1 MPYFLLGLSIL
12 IGGYLIFRGM
22 RIRGPI
28 NVTRLVGIA
37 ITAGVFVMI
46 ALTAASGRLGAFGWL
61 FLLLPLIM
69 QWRNIRQGLG
79 SMRRPSPGRTSDIE
93 TAWLRMTLEHDSG
106 VLKGTVLQG
115 AYRGRTLEE
124 LTYDELLDLLRECR
138 VNDPQSAEVLES
150 YLDRVHGAA
159 WRETGEEHAQP
170 GGTGPSRPSGGTM
183 TAAEAYE
190 ILGLKPGATDREI
203 RDAHRRLLKLNHP
216 DRGGSTWLAAQINL
230 AKDILLPND

>member
-1 MPYFLLGLSIL
+1 MPYFLLGLSVL
-12 IGGYLIFRGM
+12 IGGYLIFRGLH
-22 RIRGPI
+22 IRGPI
-28 NVTRLVGIA
+28 NLTRLVGIA
-37 ITAGVFVMI
+37 ITVGVFVMI
-46 ALTAASGRLGAFGWL
+46 AVTAASGRLGAFGWL
-61 FLLLPLIM
+61 FLLMPLIFL
-69 QWRNIRQGLG
+69 WKNLRQGLG

-115 AYRGRTLEE
+115 AHRGRTLEE
-124 LTYDELLDLLRECR
+124 LTLDELLELLRECR
-138 VNDPQSAEVLES
+138 VDDPQSAEVLES

-159 WRETGEEHAQP
+159 WRAAGDEPEQP
-170 GGTGPSRPSGGTM
+170 GGAGASRSSGGSM
-183 TAAEAYE
+183 TAAEAYD
-190 ILGLKPGATDREI
+190 ILGLKPGATDGEI

>member
-22 RIRGPI
+22 RIHGPI

-37 ITAGVFVMI
+37 VTLGVFAMI
-46 ALTAASGRLGAFGWL
+46 AVTAASGRLGAFGWL
-61 FLLLPLIM
+61 LMLLPLIM

-79 SMRRPSPGRTSDIE
+79 SMRRPSPGRTSNIE

-106 VLKGTVLQG
+106 VLKGTVLEG

-124 LTYDELLDLLRECR
+124 LSEEELLDLLRECR

-150 YLDRVHGAA
+150 YLDRMYGAA
-159 WRETGEEHAQP
+159 WREGADE
-170 GGTGPSRPSGGTM
+170 GTQAGSAGPTRPSGGSM

-230 AKDILLPND
+230 AKDVLLPND

>member
-1 MPYFLLGLSIL
+1 MPYFLLGLSVL
-12 IGGYLIFRGM
+12 IGGYLIFRGL

-28 NVTRLVGIA
+28 NLTSLVGIA
-37 ITAGVFVMI
+37 ITVGVFVMI
-46 ALTAASGRLGAFGWL
+46 AVTAASGRLGAFGWL
-61 FLLLPLIM
+61 FLLMPLIFL
-69 QWRNIRQGLG
+69 WKNLRQGLG
-79 SMRRPSPGRTSDIE
+79 SMRHPSPGRTSNIE

-106 VLKGTVLQG
+106 ILKGTVLEG

-124 LTYDELLDLLRECR
+124 LSEEELLDLLRECR

-150 YLDRVHGAA
+150 YLDRMYGAA
-159 WRETGEEHAQP
+159 WREGADEGAQA
-170 GGTGPSRPSGGTM
+170 GSDGPTRPSGGSM

-230 AKDILLPND
+230 AKDVLLPND